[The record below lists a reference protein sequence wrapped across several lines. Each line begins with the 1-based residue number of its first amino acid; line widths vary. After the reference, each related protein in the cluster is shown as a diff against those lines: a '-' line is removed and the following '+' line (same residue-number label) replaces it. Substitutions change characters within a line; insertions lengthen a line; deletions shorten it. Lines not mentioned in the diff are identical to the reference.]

1 MAEEKE
7 AKAAQEAKAEAAE
20 GEVSLLDEILT
31 ATKLKPSDE
40 AFSVTKQGV
49 QAFID
54 ELVKPERAG
63 VRISAGLVDEMITSL
78 DEKLSIQMDAIL
90 HNEDFKKLES
100 SWRSLKFLVDKTDFR
115 ENVKVEVL
123 NVNKQDLFDD
133 FEDAPEVVSSG
144 LYKTAYT
151 QEYGQF
157 GGQPYGLMVG
167 NYEFGPGA
175 QDVKLLQHLASV
187 ATISHAPFVA
197 AAGSQF
203 FGLDNFKGLPNLK
216 DLKSIFEM
224 PQYAK
229 WQGFRGSA
237 DSRNVSLTVPHFL
250 LRTPYGPNTIP
261 SKSFNYKE
269 EAGVEND
276 SYLWGN
282 AAFAFATR
290 VTDSFA
296 KYRMCSNIIGPQG
309 GGAVED
315 LPVYTF
321 ESMGELQNKIP
332 TEILISE
339 RKEFEL
345 AEEGFVALTMRK
357 GSDNA
362 AFFSANS
369 CQKAKSF
376 ANTPEGKQAQMN
388 YKLGTELPY
397 NFVVSRLAHYLKVL
411 QRENIGSWKSRVD
424 LETELNKWISQYV
437 SDQENPSPGVRS
449 RRPLRKAAIEVLDVE
464 GEPGWYKV
472 GLKVQPHFKYMGAS
486 FTLSLVGRL
495 DKD

>member
-1 MAEEKE
+1 MAEEEK
-7 AKAAQEAKAEAAE
+7 KAQEAQAEAAE
-20 GEVSLLDEILT
+20 GELSLLDEIVQ
-31 ATKLKPSDE
+31 ATKLRPVDE
-40 AFSVTKQGV
+40 GYAATKQGV

-54 ELVKPERAG
+54 ELLKPGREGAR
-63 VRISAGLVDEMITSL
+63 VSAGLVDEMIASI
-78 DEKLSIQMDAIL
+78 DQNLSKQMDAIL

-100 SWRSLKFLVDKTDFR
+100 SWRSLKFLVDNTDFR
-115 ENVKVEVL
+115 ENIKIEVM

-133 FEDAPEVVSSG
+133 FEDAPEVVKSG

-151 QEYGQF
+151 AEYGQF

-175 QDVKLLQHLASV
+175 QDIKLLQHLASV
-187 ATISHAPFVA
+187 ATMAHAPFAA
-197 AAGSQF
+197 AAGPQF
-203 FGLDNFKGLPNLK
+203 FGLENFSGLPNLK

-224 PQYAK
+224 PQYTK
-229 WQGFRGSA
+229 WQGFRESEDA
-237 DSRNVSLTVPHFL
+237 RNVGLTVPHFL
-250 LRTPYGPNTIP
+250 LRSPYDPENQP
-261 SKSFNYKE
+261 VKNFNYRE
-269 EAGVEND
+269 EAAAGD
-276 SYLWGN
+276 KAYLWGN
-282 AAFAFATR
+282 AAFTFATR
-290 VTDSFA
+290 MTDSFA

-315 LPVYTF
+315 LPVYNY
-321 ESMGELQNKIP
+321 ESMGEIQTKIP

-339 RKEFEL
+339 RKEFEM
-345 AEEGFVALTMRK
+345 AEEGFIALTMRK

-369 CQKAKSF
+369 CQKAKTF
-376 ANTPEGKQAQMN
+376 ANTPEGKEAQLN

-424 LETELNKWISQYV
+424 LETELNKCITQYV

-449 RRPLRKAAIEVLDVE
+449 RRPLRKALVGVADVE
-464 GEPGWYKV
+464 GEPGWYRV
-472 GLKVQPHFKYMGAS
+472 SLKVQPHFKYMGAS
-486 FTLSLVGRL
+486 FTLSLVGKL
-495 DKD
+495 DKA

>member
-1 MAEEKE
+1 MAEEEK
-7 AKAAQEAKAEAAE
+7 KAQEAQAEAAE
-20 GEVSLLDEILT
+20 GELSLLDEIVQ
-31 ATKLKPSDE
+31 ATKLRPVDE
-40 AFSVTKQGV
+40 GYAATKQGV

-54 ELVKPERAG
+54 ELLKPGREGAR
-63 VRISAGLVDEMITSL
+63 VSAGLVDEMIASI
-78 DEKLSIQMDAIL
+78 DQNLSKQMDAIL

-100 SWRSLKFLVDKTDFR
+100 SWRSLKFLVDNTDFR
-115 ENVKVEVL
+115 ENIKIEVM

-133 FEDAPEVVSSG
+133 FEDAPEVVKSG

-151 QEYGQF
+151 AEYGQF

-175 QDVKLLQHLASV
+175 QDIKLLQHLASV
-187 ATISHAPFVA
+187 ATMAHAPFAA
-197 AAGSQF
+197 AAGPQF
-203 FGLDNFKGLPNLK
+203 FGLENFSGLPNLK

-224 PQYAK
+224 PQYTK
-229 WQGFRGSA
+229 WQGFRESEDA
-237 DSRNVSLTVPHFL
+237 RNVGLTVPHFL
-250 LRTPYGPNTIP
+250 LRSPYDPENQP
-261 SKSFNYKE
+261 VKNFNYRE
-269 EAGVEND
+269 EAAAGD
-276 SYLWGN
+276 KAYLWGN
-282 AAFAFATR
+282 AAFTFATR
-290 VTDSFA
+290 MTDSFA

-315 LPVYTF
+315 LPVYNY
-321 ESMGELQNKIP
+321 ESMGEIQTKIP

-339 RKEFEL
+339 RKEFEM
-345 AEEGFVALTMRK
+345 AEEGFIALTMRK

-369 CQKAKSF
+369 CQKAKTF
-376 ANTPEGKQAQMN
+376 ANTPEGKEAQLN

-424 LETELNKWISQYV
+424 LETELNKWITQYV

-449 RRPLRKAAIEVLDVE
+449 RRPLRKASVDVVDVE
-464 GEPGWYKV
+464 GEPGWYRV
-472 GLKVQPHFKYMGAS
+472 SLKVQPHFKYMGAS
-486 FTLSLVGRL
+486 FTLSLVGKL
-495 DKD
+495 DKA